1 MQIRRL
7 VADRRRLAIVFD
19 SQQGDGRRTRGVP
32 MQAVQSMMTMLAQAC
47 QTKGMQVV
55 NPTPKVRYRDFDFAW
70 RRRSPPTP

>member
-1 MQIRRL
+1 
-7 VADRRRLAIVFD
+7 
-19 SQQGDGRRTRGVP
+19 